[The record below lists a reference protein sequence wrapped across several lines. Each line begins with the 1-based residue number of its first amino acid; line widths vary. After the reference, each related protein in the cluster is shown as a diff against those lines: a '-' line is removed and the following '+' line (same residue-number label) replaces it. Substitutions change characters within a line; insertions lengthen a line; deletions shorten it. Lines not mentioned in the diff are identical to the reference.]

1 MSTQEI
7 YNHVAERYS
16 AASRG
21 TALEYGASV
30 AKAFGYSEE
39 ELANIPKE
47 SNLGLSC
54 GNPMAMASIR
64 EVCCLVRMDPNHIVQ
79 LTRNS
84 VRLGGDGDRPGKRC
98 RLRCFPRSRQG
109 RPDWKGHRRRH
120 EQGKFPGTRPSQ
132 PGIAE
137 LTSVARTCSPEP
149 TRSRQSTTRP
159 TSASSTPR

>member
-1 MSTQEI
+1 MLLSVKRIGATEMSTQEI
-7 YNHVAERYS
+7 YNHVTERYS

-64 EVCCLVRMDPNHIVQ
+64 EVC
-79 LTRNS
+79 S
-84 VRLGGDGDRPGKRC
+84 LG
-98 RLRCFPRSRQG
+98 
-109 RPDWKGHRRRH
+109 
-120 EQGKFPGTRPSQ
+120 
-132 PGIAE
+132 
-137 LTSVARTCSPEP
+137 
-149 TRSRQSTTRP
+149 STIP
-159 TSASSTPR
+159 